1 MGEFN
6 QTYSHFFNMDGT
18 MRKLTLICAFAAL
31 MLAFNSPAYASITV
45 TDVVDSTGQADP
57 PTTTYF
63 FPYAETDLR
72 RDDAPWYRYWNDDWG
87 WTHTFSPPGPAP
99 ASIISATLDIR
110 AWDVDYP
117 FDSEVD
123 IIIGGGLGGTNI
135 GTLQG
140 GDDQWS
146 TTTLPITSDLFAD
159 LMDGD
164 IDIWMNIDS
173 TNPYSMNMWA
183 VTLSSSTLTV
193 TYAPIPAPGA
203 IVLGGIGVGLVGWLR
218 RRRTL

>member
-1 MGEFN
+1 
-6 QTYSHFFNMDGT
+6 
-18 MRKLTLICAFAAL
+18 MRILTVICAFAAL
-31 MLAFNSPAYASITV
+31 MLTFNSPAYASITV
-45 TDVVDSTGQADP
+45 TDVVNSTGQADP

-72 RDDAPWYRYWNDDWG
+72 RDDTPWYRYWNDDWG
-87 WTHTFSPPGPAP
+87 WTHTFSPPGPTP

-123 IIIGGGLGGTNI
+123 IILGGGLGGTNI
-135 GTLQG
+135 GNLQG
-140 GDDQWS
+140 ADDQWS
-146 TTTLPITSDLFAD
+146 TTSLPLTSALFAD

-173 TNPYSMNMWA
+173 ANPFDMNMWA
-183 VTLSSSTLTV
+183 VTVASSTLTV

-203 IVLGGIGVGLVGWLR
+203 ILLGSLGVGLVGWLR

>member
-1 MGEFN
+1 
-6 QTYSHFFNMDGT
+6 
-18 MRKLTLICAFAAL
+18 MRKLIAICVFAAL
-31 MLAFNSPAYASITV
+31 VPAFNSPAYASITV
-45 TDVVDSTGQADP
+45 ADVVDSTGQADP

-87 WTHTFSPPGPAP
+87 WTHTFSPPGPTP

-117 FDSEVD
+117 VESEID
-123 IIIGGGLGGTNI
+123 IIIGSGPSGTNI

-140 GDDQWS
+140 VDDQWS
-146 TTTLPITSDLFAD
+146 TTTLTLTSDLFAD

-164 IDIWMNIDS
+164 IDIWMDIDS

-183 VTLSSSTLTV
+183 VTIKSSTLTV

-203 IVLGGIGVGLVGWLR
+203 ILLGGIGVGLVGWLR
-218 RRRTL
+218 KRRTL